1 MQRMSLHPY
10 KVEEEVQTVAHPLT
24 FDRLPREVQSEVLKW
39 THARFEV
46 AHRTEAALHALGLS
60 TVAHPALRRL
70 PFVPVVLRYEF
81 NLQRRLADGPVM
93 TARFSRSLDNAL
105 KQTALWPQLPLM
117 TQEAVERHAEN
128 VVEIEPFARL
138 SFDEL
143 NGSEVL
149 FCFVRGDD
157 YGTFVDLAP
166 RWTRFLRNSPVLEQM
181 HDKMENVFCQAFG
194 HV

>member
-1 MQRMSLHPY
+1 MAEPHPY
-10 KVEEEVQTVAHPLT
+10 RVGAEEPGQAAEPLR
-24 FDRLPREVQSEVLKW
+24 FDGLPREVQSEVLKW

-46 AHRTEAALHALGLS
+46 AHHTEAALHALGLS

-93 TARFSRSLDNAL
+93 TARFSRSLDRAL
-105 KQTALWPQLPLM
+105 QHTALWPQLPLM
-117 TQEAVERHAEN
+117 TREALERHAEN
-128 VVEIEPFARL
+128 VVEIEPFSRL
-138 SFDEL
+138 RFDEL

-149 FCFVRGDD
+149 FCFLRGDRH
-157 YGTFVDLAP
+157 GMFVDLAP
-166 RWTRFLRNSPVLEQM
+166 RWTRFLRNSPMLEQM
-181 HDKMENVFCQAFG
+181 HDKMENVFCQPFR